1 MIARRRCLM
10 VLSVLSGEKPVS
22 EAIKEASISRPA
34 YYQMETRVLNAML
47 AALDPRSAKRRGP
60 RSQASTAHV
69 EKLLKRIR
77 DLEQDQ
83 RRKERLLLLTRK
95 AVRPQL
101 GLMTP
106 RRARLR
112 KRLRLRSTSSGSSS
126 SRMLESTPMATCP
139 SIPIRIG
146 ESMR

>member
-1 MIARRRCLM
+1 MVARRRCLM

-22 EAIKEASISRPA
+22 EAVKEASISRPA
-34 YYQMETRVLNAML
+34 YYQMETRALNAML
-47 AALDPRSAKRRGP
+47 AVLDPRSAKRKGP
-60 RSQASTAHV
+60 RPQASTADV

-112 KRLRLRSTSSGSSS
+112 KRMRLRLTSSGSGC
-126 SRMLESTPMATCP
+126 SRMLEPKPMAMCPSTPT
-139 SIPIRIG
+139 RIG
-146 ESMR
+146 ESAR